1 MGHVDKTKGDIVL
14 KHVKT
19 DNFSSTAN
27 LTANT
32 GFQSTLSIATVANE
46 KPYIPFEHRQVE
58 HPNSTV
64 GSLAHLLKSS
74 LGSGILAMP
83 AAFKNAGL
91 VFGAIGTIVVGF
103 ICTHCVYVLEIILGF
118 ICTHCVYVLV
128 CISLIEGL
136 IDSCNDSM
144 TPGVSMI
151 ENAGLAF
158 GAIGTIIV
166 GFICTHCVYVL
177 VKTSQEVCVSAKK
190 PSMGFA
196 ETCGAAFE
204 FGPKRL
210 RPWANFARTFTD
222 YALTATYLAALCV
235 YVVFI
240 AENFKEVLDVYVPDY
255 KLSVETYC
263 ALTLV
268 PLVLICQI
276 RNLKW
281 LVPFSAIANV
291 FLVICFA
298 ITMYYIFDD
307 MPNPSERKMVASPA
321 HWPLFISTVIF
332 AMEGIGV
339 VMPVEN
345 EMAKPQQ
352 FLGCPG
358 VLNVA
363 MTIVISLYGIVGFF
377 GYIKYGDDVRGSV
390 TLNLPQDDIFA
401 QIAKILMALAILFTY
416 SLQFYVPM
424 EMIWRQIHDKIQV
437 RFHNFA
443 QISIRT
449 AAVVGSVA
457 LAAACPNLELFISLC
472 GAIFLSTLGLLTPAI
487 VDTVHRW
494 ERGLGFGY
502 WILWK
507 NIFVAFLSIVALV
520 AGSYTSIQGIHEK
533 FGVSH
538 TAVLEIS
545 NSTVAAVVNSTLV

>member
-1 MGHVDKTKGDIVL
+1 MGKDEKKGTLVL
-14 KHVKT
+14 
-19 DNFSSTAN
+19 DNFNSTAN
-27 LTANT
+27 LASNP
-32 GFQSTLSIATVANE
+32 GFQSTLSLGSKEVINE
-46 KPYIPFEHRQVE
+46 KAYNPFEHRNVE
-58 HPNSTV
+58 HPNSTI
-64 GSLAHLLKSS
+64 GSLVHLLKSS

-91 VFGAIGTIVVGF
+91 AFGAIGTMVVGF
-103 ICTHCVYVLEIILGF
+103 ICTHCVYI
-118 ICTHCVYVLV
+118 
-128 CISLIEGL
+128 
-136 IDSCNDSM
+136 
-144 TPGVSMI
+144 
-151 ENAGLAF
+151 
-158 GAIGTIIV
+158 
-166 GFICTHCVYVL
+166 L
-177 VKTSQEVCVSAKK
+177 VKTSQEVCVDAKK

-222 YALTATYLAALCV
+222 YALTCTYLAALCV
-235 YVVFI
+235 YIVFI
-240 AENFKEVLDVYVPDY
+240 AENFKEVLDEYMPNY

-291 FLVICFA
+291 LLVICFS
-298 ITMYYIFDD
+298 ITMYYIFSDL
-307 MPNPSERKMVASPA
+307 PNPKDREMVASVTQ
-321 HWPLFISTVIF
+321 WPLFISTVIF

-377 GYIKYGDDVRGSV
+377 GYFKYGDEVRGSV
-390 TLNLPQDDIFA
+390 TLNLPQDEVLA
-401 QIAKILMALAILFTY
+401 QSAKILMALAILFTY

-424 EMIWRQIHDKIQV
+424 EMIWRQLHTKIAV
-437 RFHNFA
+437 RYHNIT

-457 LAAACPNLELFISLC
+457 LAAAFPDLELFISLC

-487 VDTVHRW
+487 VDTVHNW
-494 ERGLGFGY
+494 ERGLGFLY
-502 WILWK
+502 WKLWK
-507 NIFVAFLSIVALV
+507 NILIGFISLIALF
-520 AGSYTSIQGIHEK
+520 AGSYVSIRSMVEK
-533 FGVSH
+533 FGHSEKIVP
-538 TAVLEIS
+538 TEILPAIS
-545 NSTVAAVVNSTLV
+545 VFNDTSV

>member
-1 MGHVDKTKGDIVL
+1 MGQDEKKGTIVL
-14 KHVKT
+14 
-19 DNFSSTAN
+19 DNFNSTTN
-27 LTANT
+27 LATNP
-32 GFQSTLSIATVANE
+32 GFHSTLSLGSKEVINE
-46 KPYIPFEHRQVE
+46 KAYNPFEHRKVE
-58 HPNSTV
+58 HPNSTI
-64 GSLAHLLKSS
+64 GSLVHLLKSS

-91 VFGAIGTIVVGF
+91 AVG
-103 ICTHCVYVLEIILGF
+103 
-118 ICTHCVYVLV
+118 
-128 CISLIEGL
+128 
-136 IDSCNDSM
+136 
-144 TPGVSMI
+144 
-151 ENAGLAF
+151 AF
-158 GAIGTIIV
+158 GTLIV

-177 VKTSQEVCVSAKK
+177 VKTSQEVCVEAKK

-210 RPWANFARTFTD
+210 RPWANFARTFID
-222 YALTATYLAALCV
+222 YTLTCTYLAALCV

-240 AENFKEVLDVYVPDY
+240 AENFKEVLDEYNPDY
-255 KLSVETYC
+255 KLSVEVYC

-281 LVPFSAIANV
+281 LVPFSALANV

-298 ITMYYIFDD
+298 ITMYYIFTDL
-307 MPNPSERKMVASPA
+307 PNPAERKMVASVTQ
-321 HWPLFISTVIF
+321 WPLFMSTVIF

-377 GYIKYGDDVRGSV
+377 GYIKFGESVRGSV
-390 TLNLPQDDIFA
+390 TLNLPQDEILA
-401 QIAKILMALAILFTY
+401 QSAKILMALSILFTY

-424 EMIWRQIHDKIQV
+424 EMIWRQIHDKIAV
-437 RFHNFA
+437 KYHEIT

-449 AAVVGSVA
+449 TAVIGSVA
-457 LAAACPNLELFISLC
+457 LAAAFPDLELFINLS
-472 GAIFLSTLGLLTPAI
+472 GAIFLSSLGLLTPAI
-487 VDTVHRW
+487 VDTVHNW
-494 ERGLGFGY
+494 DRGLGKFN

-507 NIFVAFLSIVALV
+507 NIFISIISFIALF
-520 AGSYTSIQGIHEK
+520 AGSYVSIISMVEKYNSAAMIDIGANMTS
-533 FGVSH
+533 
-538 TAVLEIS
+538 L
-545 NSTVAAVVNSTLV
+545 ST

>member
-1 MGHVDKTKGDIVL
+1 MGHDEKKGTIIL
-14 KHVKT
+14 
-19 DNFSSTAN
+19 DNFNSTAN
-27 LTANT
+27 LTANP
-32 GFQSTLSIATVANE
+32 GFQSTLSLGSKDVINE
-46 KPYIPFEHRQVE
+46 KAYNPFEHRKVS
-58 HPNSTV
+58 HPNSTI
-64 GSLAHLLKSS
+64 GSLVHLLKSS

-91 VFGAIGTIVVGF
+91 AVGAF
-103 ICTHCVYVLEIILGF
+103 
-118 ICTHCVYVLV
+118 
-128 CISLIEGL
+128 
-136 IDSCNDSM
+136 
-144 TPGVSMI
+144 
-151 ENAGLAF
+151 
-158 GAIGTIIV
+158 GTIII

-177 VKTSQEVCVSAKK
+177 VKTSQEVCVEAKK

-204 FGPKRL
+204 FGPKKL
-210 RPWANFARTFTD
+210 RPWANFARTFID
-222 YALTATYLAALCV
+222 YTLTCTYLAALCV

-240 AENFKEVLDVYVPDY
+240 AENFKEVLDEYYPEY
-255 KLSVETYC
+255 KLSVEAYC

-281 LVPFSAIANV
+281 LVPFSAVANI

-307 MPNPSERKMVASPA
+307 LPNPAERQMVASFTQ
-321 HWPLFISTVIF
+321 WPLFISTVIF

-377 GYIKYGDDVRGSV
+377 GYIKYGDTVRGSV
-390 TLNLPQDDIFA
+390 TLNLPQDEILA
-401 QIAKILMALAILFTY
+401 QSAKILMALAILFTY

-424 EMIWRQIHDKIQV
+424 EMIWRELHSKISIKY
-437 RFHNFA
+437 HNFM
-443 QISIRT
+443 QITIRT
-449 AAVVGSVA
+449 TAVVGSVA
-457 LAAACPNLELFISLC
+457 IAAAFPDLELFINLS
-472 GAIFLSTLGLLTPAI
+472 GAVFLSSLGLLTPAI
-487 VDTVHRW
+487 VDTVHNW
-494 ERGLGFGY
+494 NRGLGKY
-502 WILWK
+502 NWILWK
-507 NIFVAFLSIVALV
+507 NILVMMLSFIALF
-520 AGSYTSIQGIHEK
+520 AGSYVSIVGIVEK
-533 FGVSH
+533 YNTTH
-538 TAVLEIS
+538 NLES
-545 NSTVAAVVNSTLV
+545 NMNSTLRT

>member
-1 MGHVDKTKGDIVL
+1 MKQDERKGGTIVL
-14 KHVKT
+14 E
-19 DNFSSTAN
+19 NFNSTAN
-27 LTANT
+27 LASNP
-32 GFQSTLSIATVANE
+32 GFQSTLSLGSKEVINE
-46 KPYIPFEHRQVE
+46 KPYNPFEHRNVQ
-58 HPNSTV
+58 HPNSTI
-64 GSLAHLLKSS
+64 GSLVHLLKSS

-91 VFGAIGTIVVGF
+91 AAGA
-103 ICTHCVYVLEIILGF
+103 L
-118 ICTHCVYVLV
+118 
-128 CISLIEGL
+128 
-136 IDSCNDSM
+136 
-144 TPGVSMI
+144 
-151 ENAGLAF
+151 
-158 GAIGTIIV
+158 GTIIV

-177 VKTSQEVCVSAKK
+177 VRTSQELCVDAKK

-204 FGPKRL
+204 YGPKRL
-210 RPWANFARTFTD
+210 RPWANFARTFVD
-222 YALTATYLAALCV
+222 YALTCTYLAALCV

-240 AENFKEVLDVYVPDY
+240 AENFKEVLDEYVPDY

-281 LVPFSAIANV
+281 LVPFSAIANI

-298 ITMYYIFDD
+298 ITMYYIFNGL
-307 MPNPSERKMVASPA
+307 PNPAEREMVASVTQ
-321 HWPLFISTVIF
+321 WPLFISTVIF

-345 EMAKPQQ
+345 EMAKPEQ

-363 MTIVISLYGIVGFF
+363 MTVVISLYGIVGFF

-390 TLNLPQDDIFA
+390 TLNLPQDEILA
-401 QIAKILMALAILFTY
+401 QSAKILMALAILFTY

-424 EMIWRQIHDKIQV
+424 EMIWRQIHERVSV
-437 RFHNFA
+437 RYENIT
-443 QISIRT
+443 QITIRT
-449 AAVVGSVA
+449 VAVVGSVA
-457 LAAACPNLELFISLC
+457 LAAAFPDLELFISLC
-472 GAIFLSTLGLLTPAI
+472 GAIFLSSLGLLTPAI
-487 VDTVHRW
+487 VDTVHNW
-494 ERGLGFGY
+494 DRGLGTFN

-507 NIFVAFLSIVALV
+507 NLFISLISLIALF
-520 AGSYTSIQGIHEK
+520 AGSYVSIQGMVHK
-533 FGVSH
+533 FSA
-538 TAVLEIS
+538 T
-545 NSTVAAVVNSTLV
+545 NSTLEMIQPNSTINAINGTLVL

>member
-1 MGHVDKTKGDIVL
+1 MGHGEKKGTIIL
-14 KHVKT
+14 
-19 DNFSSTAN
+19 DNFNSTTN
-27 LTANT
+27 LTSNP
-32 GFQSTLSIATVANE
+32 GFQSTLTLGSKDAINE
-46 KPYIPFEHRQVE
+46 KAYNPFEHRKVE
-58 HPNSTV
+58 HPNSTI

-83 AAFKNAGL
+83 AAFR
-91 VFGAIGTIVVGF
+91 
-103 ICTHCVYVLEIILGF
+103 
-118 ICTHCVYVLV
+118 
-128 CISLIEGL
+128 
-136 IDSCNDSM
+136 
-144 TPGVSMI
+144 
-151 ENAGLAF
+151 NAGLAG
-158 GAIGTIIV
+158 GAFGTIVV

-177 VKTSQEVCVSAKK
+177 VKTSQEVCVEAKR

-210 RPWANFARTFTD
+210 RPWANFVRIFID
-222 YALTATYLAALCV
+222 WALTCTYLAALSV
-235 YVVFI
+235 YIVFI
-240 AENFKEVLDVYVPDY
+240 AENFKEVLDAYIPEY

-263 ALTLV
+263 ALTLL

-298 ITMYYIFDD
+298 ITMYYIFTDL
-307 MPNPSERKMVASPA
+307 PSPVEREMVASVSQ
-321 HWPLFISTVIF
+321 WPLFISTVIF

-345 EMAKPQQ
+345 EMAKPEQ

-363 MTIVISLYGIVGFF
+363 MTVVIGLYGIVGFF
-377 GYIKYGDDVRGSV
+377 GYMKFGDEVRGSV
-390 TLNLPQDDIFA
+390 TLNLPQDEMLA
-401 QIAKILMALAILFTY
+401 QSAKILMALAILFTY

-424 EMIWRQIHDKIQV
+424 EMIWRQLHHKIAV
-437 RFHNFA
+437 KFHNIT

-449 AAVVGSVA
+449 ICVIGSVA
-457 LAAACPNLELFISLC
+457 LAAAFPDLELFINLC

-487 VDTVHRW
+487 VDSVHKW
-494 ERGLGFGY
+494 ERGLGIFK
-502 WILWK
+502 WILIK
-507 NIFVAFLSIVALV
+507 NIGIALLSLVALF
-520 AGSYTSIQGIHEK
+520 AGSYSSIHAMVVK
-533 FGVSH
+533 F
-538 TAVLEIS
+538 
-545 NSTVAAVVNSTLV
+545 STVEAMNGTVSFNDTLTV

>member
-1 MGHVDKTKGDIVL
+1 MGHGEKKGTIIL
-14 KHVKT
+14 
-19 DNFSSTAN
+19 DNFNSTAN
-27 LTANT
+27 LASNP
-32 GFQSTLSIATVANE
+32 GFQSTLSLGSKDVINE
-46 KPYIPFEHRQVE
+46 KEYNPFEHRRVE
-58 HPNSTV
+58 HPNSTI
-64 GSLAHLLKSS
+64 GSLVHLLKSS

-91 VFGAIGTIVVGF
+91 AVG
-103 ICTHCVYVLEIILGF
+103 
-118 ICTHCVYVLV
+118 
-128 CISLIEGL
+128 
-136 IDSCNDSM
+136 
-144 TPGVSMI
+144 
-151 ENAGLAF
+151 AF
-158 GAIGTIIV
+158 GTLIV

-177 VKTSQEVCVSAKK
+177 VKTSQQVCVEAKK

-204 FGPKRL
+204 YGPQRL
-210 RPWANFARTFTD
+210 RPWANFARTFID
-222 YALTATYLAALCV
+222 YALTCTYLAALCV

-240 AENFKEVLDVYVPDY
+240 AENFKEVLDEYYPNY
-255 KLSVETYC
+255 KLSVEAYC

-298 ITMYYIFDD
+298 ITMYYIFHDL
-307 MPNPSERKMVASPA
+307 PNPAEREMVASVTQ
-321 HWPLFISTVIF
+321 WPLFISTVIF

-345 EMAKPQQ
+345 EMAKPEQ

-363 MTIVISLYGIVGFF
+363 MTIVISLYGLVGFF
-377 GYIKYGDDVRGSV
+377 GYIKYGDAVRGSV
-390 TLNLPQDDIFA
+390 TLNLPQDELLA
-401 QIAKILMALAILFTY
+401 QSAKILMALAILFTY

-424 EMIWRQIHDKIQV
+424 EMIWRQIQHKIAV
-437 RFHNFA
+437 KYHNIT

-449 AAVVGSVA
+449 VIVVGSVA
-457 LAAACPNLELFISLC
+457 LAAAFPDLELFINLC
-472 GAIFLSTLGLLTPAI
+472 GAIFLSSLGLLTPAI
-487 VDTVHRW
+487 VDTVHNW
-494 ERGLGFGY
+494 DRGLGTFN

-507 NIFVAFLSIVALV
+507 NILISMLSFIALF
-520 AGSYTSIQGIHEK
+520 AGSYVSILSMVDK
-533 FGVSH
+533 YNSPP
-538 TAVLEIS
+538 VLEMVG
-545 NSTVAAVVNSTLV
+545 NVTVLST

>member
-1 MGHVDKTKGDIVL
+1 MGHGDKNRGDIVL
-14 KHVKT
+14 KNVKT

-27 LTANT
+27 LTTNT
-32 GFQSTLSIATVANE
+32 GFQSTLSIANVANE
-46 KPYIPFEHRQVE
+46 KPYIPFEHRKVE

-91 VFGAIGTIVVGF
+91 
-103 ICTHCVYVLEIILGF
+103 
-118 ICTHCVYVLV
+118 
-128 CISLIEGL
+128 
-136 IDSCNDSM
+136 
-144 TPGVSMI
+144 
-151 ENAGLAF
+151 AF

-177 VKTSQEVCVSAKK
+177 VKTSQEVCVAAKK

-240 AENFKEVLDVYVPDY
+240 AENFKEVLDVYIPDY

-307 MPNPSERKMVASPA
+307 MPNPSDRKMVASPA

-449 AAVVGSVA
+449 TAVVGSVA

-487 VDTVHRW
+487 VDTVHKW
-494 ERGLGFGY
+494 DRGLGFGY

-507 NIFVAFLSIVALV
+507 NIFVAFLSLVALV
-520 AGSYTSIQGIHEK
+520 AGSYVSIQGMYEK
-533 FGVSH
+533 FS
-538 TAVLEIS
+538 LS
-545 NSTVAAVVNSTLV
+545 NSTPVLEMSNATIAAVNSTLV

>member
-1 MGHVDKTKGDIVL
+1 MGHDEKKGTIIL
-14 KHVKT
+14 
-19 DNFSSTAN
+19 DNFNSTAN
-27 LTANT
+27 LTANP
-32 GFQSTLSIATVANE
+32 GFQSTLSLGSKDVINE
-46 KPYIPFEHRQVE
+46 KAYNPFEHRKVS
-58 HPNSTV
+58 HPNSTI
-64 GSLAHLLKSS
+64 GSLVHLLKSS

-91 VFGAIGTIVVGF
+91 AVGAF
-103 ICTHCVYVLEIILGF
+103 
-118 ICTHCVYVLV
+118 
-128 CISLIEGL
+128 
-136 IDSCNDSM
+136 
-144 TPGVSMI
+144 
-151 ENAGLAF
+151 
-158 GAIGTIIV
+158 GTIII

-177 VKTSQEVCVSAKK
+177 VKTSQEVCVEAKK

-204 FGPKRL
+204 FGPKKL
-210 RPWANFARTFTD
+210 RPWANFARTFID
-222 YALTATYLAALCV
+222 YTLTCTYLAALCV

-240 AENFKEVLDVYVPDY
+240 AENFKEVLDEYYPEY
-255 KLSVETYC
+255 KLSVEAYC

-281 LVPFSAIANV
+281 LVPFSAVANI

-307 MPNPSERKMVASPA
+307 LPNPAERQMVASFTQ
-321 HWPLFISTVIF
+321 WPLFISTVIF

-377 GYIKYGDDVRGSV
+377 GYIKYGDTVRGSV
-390 TLNLPQDDIFA
+390 TLNLPQDEILA
-401 QIAKILMALAILFTY
+401 QSAKILMALAILFTY

-424 EMIWRQIHDKIQV
+424 EMIWRELHSKISIKY
-437 RFHNFA
+437 HNFM
-443 QISIRT
+443 QITIRT
-449 AAVVGSVA
+449 TAVVGSVA
-457 LAAACPNLELFISLC
+457 IAAAFPDLELFINLS
-472 GAIFLSTLGLLTPAI
+472 GAVFLSSLGLLTPAI
-487 VDTVHRW
+487 VDTVHNW
-494 ERGLGFGY
+494 NRGLGKY
-502 WILWK
+502 NWILWK
-507 NIFVAFLSIVALV
+507 NILVIMLSFIALF
-520 AGSYTSIQGIHEK
+520 AGSYVSIVGIVEK
-533 FGVSH
+533 YNTTH
-538 TAVLEIS
+538 NLES
-545 NSTVAAVVNSTLV
+545 NMNSTLRT

>member
-1 MGHVDKTKGDIVL
+1 MGKDEKRGTIVL
-14 KHVKT
+14 
-19 DNFSSTAN
+19 DNFNSTAN
-27 LTANT
+27 LAANP
-32 GFQSTLSIATVANE
+32 GFQSTLSLGSKEVINE
-46 KPYIPFEHRQVE
+46 KEYKPFEHRNVP

-64 GSLAHLLKSS
+64 GSLVHLLKSS

-91 VFGAIGTIVVGF
+91 
-103 ICTHCVYVLEIILGF
+103 
-118 ICTHCVYVLV
+118 
-128 CISLIEGL
+128 
-136 IDSCNDSM
+136 
-144 TPGVSMI
+144 
-151 ENAGLAF
+151 AF

-166 GFICTHCVYVL
+166 GFICTHCVYIL
-177 VKTSQEVCVSAKK
+177 VKTSQEVCVDAKK

-204 FGPKRL
+204 FGPKKL
-210 RPWANFARTFTD
+210 RPWANFARTLTD
-222 YALTATYLAALCV
+222 YALTCTYLAALCV
-235 YVVFI
+235 YIVFI
-240 AENFKEVLDVYVPDY
+240 AENFKEVLDEYWPEY

-291 FLVICFA
+291 LLVVCFG
-298 ITMYYIFDD
+298 ITMYYIFTDL
-307 MPNPSERKMVASPA
+307 PNPTERDMVAKVTQ
-321 HWPLFISTVIF
+321 WPLFMSTVIF

-345 EMAKPQQ
+345 DMAKPQH

-363 MTIVISLYGIVGFF
+363 MTIVISLYGLVGFF
-377 GYIKYGDDVRGSV
+377 GYMKYGDDVRGSV
-390 TLNLPQDDIFA
+390 TLNLPQDEILA
-401 QIAKILMALAILFTY
+401 QSAKILMALAILFTY

-424 EMIWRQIHDKIQV
+424 EMIWRKLENRISVRYHDLT
-437 RFHNFA
+437 

-449 AAVVGSVA
+449 LAVVGSVA
-457 LAAACPNLELFISLC
+457 LAAAFPDLELFISLS

-487 VDTVHRW
+487 VDTVHNW
-494 ERGLGFGY
+494 DRGLGFLR
-502 WILWK
+502 WKLWK
-507 NIFVAFLSIVALV
+507 NLFIGIMALV
-520 AGSYTSIQGIHEK
+520 ALFAGSYVSIRGMLEK
-533 FGVSH
+533 FGESH
-538 TAVLEIS
+538 NEIS
-545 NSTVAAVVNSTLV
+545 NTTSSMINDTLV

>member
-1 MGHVDKTKGDIVL
+1 MGRGEKKGTIVL
-14 KHVKT
+14 E
-19 DNFSSTAN
+19 NFNSTAN
-27 LTANT
+27 LAANP
-32 GFQSTLSIATVANE
+32 GFQSTLSLGSKEIINE
-46 KPYIPFEHRQVE
+46 KPYNPFEHRQVD
-58 HPNSTV
+58 HPTSTL

-91 VFGAIGTIVVGF
+91 VAGGIGTIVIGF
-103 ICTHCVYVLEIILGF
+103 ICTHCVYI
-118 ICTHCVYVLV
+118 
-128 CISLIEGL
+128 
-136 IDSCNDSM
+136 
-144 TPGVSMI
+144 
-151 ENAGLAF
+151 
-158 GAIGTIIV
+158 
-166 GFICTHCVYVL
+166 L
-177 VKTSQEVCVSAKK
+177 VKTSQEVCVEAKK

-204 FGPKRL
+204 YGPKKL
-210 RPWANFARTFTD
+210 RPWAKFARTFID
-222 YALTATYLAALCV
+222 YALTCTYLAALCV

-240 AENFKEVLDVYVPDY
+240 AENFKEVLDEYVPDY

-291 FLVICFA
+291 LLVICFT
-298 ITMYYIFDD
+298 ITMYYIFTGL
-307 MPNPSERKMVASPA
+307 PNPKEREMVASVTQ
-321 HWPLFISTVIF
+321 WPLFISTVIF

-345 EMAKPQQ
+345 EMAKPEQ

-363 MTIVISLYGIVGFF
+363 MTVVISLYGIVGFF

-390 TLNLPQDDIFA
+390 TLNLPQEEVLA
-401 QIAKILMALAILFTY
+401 QSAKILMALAILFTY

-424 EMIWRQIHDKIQV
+424 EMIWRQVHNKISV
-437 RFHNFA
+437 RYHNVT
-443 QISIRT
+443 QIAIRT

-457 LAAACPNLELFISLC
+457 LAAAFPDLELFISLC
-472 GAIFLSTLGLLTPAI
+472 GAIFLSSLGLLTPAI
-487 VDTVHRW
+487 IDTVHKW
-494 ERGLGFGY
+494 NRGLGFGN

-507 NIFVAFLSIVALV
+507 NILVSIISLIALF
-520 AGSYTSIQGIHEK
+520 AGSYVSIKGMAEK
-533 FGVSH
+533 FSH
-538 TAVLEIS
+538 TPVLEIPINQTLS
-545 NSTVAAVVNSTLV
+545 VNSTVV